1 MGDIRRE
8 IEINIQRTA
17 DLCDTRV
24 RVIRLFQFLLGRL
37 FFERSA
43 IAPLALDWSSLTYP
57 IDFAAKSHTLI
68 VYLES
73 GLNDSIRVA
82 GPAYTTLR
90 YPCWIDVKW

>member
-24 RVIRLFQFLLGRL
+24 WVIRLFQFLLRRL

-43 IAPLALDWSSLTYP
+43 IALLALDWS
-57 IDFAAKSHTLI
+57 
-68 VYLES
+68 
-73 GLNDSIRVA
+73 G
-82 GPAYTTLR
+82 
-90 YPCWIDVKW
+90 